1 MKQFTMITE
10 TDIQKIDKLIIELS
24 EGKYQIINT
33 STGNPVTLT
42 SFANTS
48 AKTITSSIPQN
59 IPQSTSNGYLFGA
72 QHLAAESKDIP
83 DNENMNQEYYKALEN
98 EIPLYQAYATDNP
111 QGKVTSYYQF
121 IYEGALSY
129 TPPETKERKIQIET
143 WKRYF
148 TFELPSDDNTQFLI
162 QKKKIRIPATTLEN
176 CIKRRALRP
185 RVFSVLEPVSYE
197 ELCYKAGHY
206 PCTNRYRE
214 IDIQYLIKHYG
225 LSQKDDDSFVRDTSK
240 FAKGDF

>member
-1 MKQFTMITE
+1 MITE
-10 TDIQKIDKLIIELS
+10 TDIQKINKLIVELS
-24 EGKYQIINT
+24 EGKYQIIN
-33 STGNPVTLT
+33 SDTGNPVTHPSST
-42 SFANTS
+42 DAP
-48 AKTITSSIPQN
+48 AKPTTSSIPQN
-59 IPQSTSNGYLFGA
+59 IAQPTSTGYLFGA
-72 QHLAAESKDIP
+72 QHLIAESKDIP
-83 DNENMNQEYYKALEN
+83 DNESVNQEYYKALEN

-129 TPPETKERKIQIET
+129 TPPGTKERKIQIET

-162 QKKKIRIPATTLEN
+162 QKKKIRIPATTLEG

>member
-1 MKQFTMITE
+1 MITE
-10 TDIQKIDKLIIELS
+10 TDIQKINKLIIELS
-24 EGKYQIINT
+24 EGKYQIIN
-33 STGNPVTLT
+33 SDTGNPVTRT
-42 SFANTS
+42 SSTDAP
-48 AKTITSSIPQN
+48 AKPTTSSIPQN
-59 IPQSTSNGYLFGA
+59 IPQSISTGHLFGA
-72 QHLAAESKDIP
+72 QHLVAESKNSSG
-83 DNENMNQEYYKALEN
+83 NENLNQEYYETLKN
-98 EIPLYQAYATDNP
+98 EIPLYQAYAMDNP
-111 QGKVTSYYQF
+111 QGKITSYYQF

-129 TPPETKERKIQIET
+129 TPPGTKERKIQTEA

-162 QKKKIRIPATTLEN
+162 QKKKIRIPATTLEG

-197 ELCYKAGHY
+197 ELCYKAGHF
-206 PCTNRYRE
+206 PCAKRYRE
-214 IDIQYLIKHYG
+214 TDIQYLIKHYG

>member
-1 MKQFTMITE
+1 MITE
-10 TDIQKIDKLIIELS
+10 TDIQKINKLIIELS
-24 EGKYQIINT
+24 EGKYQIIN
-33 STGNPVTLT
+33 SDTGNPVTRT
-42 SFANTS
+42 SSTDAP
-48 AKTITSSIPQN
+48 AKPTTSSIPQN
-59 IPQSTSNGYLFGA
+59 IPQSISIGHLFGA
-72 QHLAAESKDIP
+72 QHLVAESKNSSG
-83 DNENMNQEYYKALEN
+83 NENLNQEYYETLKN
-98 EIPLYQAYATDNP
+98 EIPLYQAYAMDNP
-111 QGKVTSYYQF
+111 QGKITSYYQF

-129 TPPETKERKIQIET
+129 TPPGTKERKIQIEA

-162 QKKKIRIPATTLEN
+162 QKKKIRIPATTLEG

-197 ELCYKAGHY
+197 ELCYKAGHF
-206 PCTNRYRE
+206 PCAKRYRE
-214 IDIQYLIKHYG
+214 TDIQYLIKHYG

>member
-1 MKQFTMITE
+1 MITE

-33 STGNPVTLT
+33 STGNPVTFT

-48 AKTITSSIPQN
+48 AKTITSSIPQK
-59 IPQSTSNGYLFGA
+59 IPQSTSNGHLFGA
-72 QHLAAESKDIP
+72 QHLIAESKDIP
-83 DNENMNQEYYKALEN
+83 DNESMNQEYYKALEN

-129 TPPETKERKIQIET
+129 TPPGTKERKIQIET

-162 QKKKIRIPATTLEN
+162 QKKKIRIPATTLEG

>member
-1 MKQFTMITE
+1 MITE

-83 DNENMNQEYYKALEN
+83 DNESMNQEYYEALEN

-129 TPPETKERKIQIET
+129 TPPGTKERKIQIET

-162 QKKKIRIPATTLEN
+162 QKKKIRIPATTLEG

-206 PCTNRYRE
+206 PCANRYRE

>member
-1 MKQFTMITE
+1 MITE
-10 TDIQKIDKLIIELS
+10 TDIQKINKLIVELS

-33 STGNPVTLT
+33 STGSPVILT

-59 IPQSTSNGYLFGA
+59 VPQSTSNGYLFGA

-83 DNENMNQEYYKALEN
+83 DNENMNQEYYEALEN

-111 QGKVTSYYQF
+111 QGKITSYYQF

-162 QKKKIRIPATTLEN
+162 QKKKIRIPATTLEG

-197 ELCYKAGHY
+197 ELCYKAGHF
-206 PCTNRYRE
+206 PCAKRYRE
-214 IDIQYLIKHYG
+214 TDIQYLIKHYG

>member
-1 MKQFTMITE
+1 MITE

-33 STGNPVTLT
+33 STGNPVTFT

-59 IPQSTSNGYLFGA
+59 IPQSASNGYLFGA

-83 DNENMNQEYYKALEN
+83 DNESMNQEYYEALEN

-129 TPPETKERKIQIET
+129 TPPGTKERKIQIET

-162 QKKKIRIPATTLEN
+162 QKKKIRIPATTLEG

-197 ELCYKAGHY
+197 KLCYKAGHY

>member
-1 MKQFTMITE
+1 MITE
-10 TDIQKIDKLIIELS
+10 TDIQKINKLIIELS
-24 EGKYQIINT
+24 EGKYQIIN
-33 STGNPVTLT
+33 SDTGNPVTHP
-42 SFANTS
+42 SS
-48 AKTITSSIPQN
+48 ADAPAKPTTSSIPQN
-59 IPQSTSNGYLFGA
+59 IPQPTSTGHLFGA
-72 QHLAAESKDIP
+72 QHLVAESKNGSS
-83 DNENMNQEYYKALEN
+83 NENLNQEYYETLKN

-111 QGKVTSYYQF
+111 QGKITSYYQF

-129 TPPETKERKIQIET
+129 TPPGTKERKIQIEA

-148 TFELPSDDNTQFLI
+148 AFELPSDDNTQFLI
-162 QKKKIRIPATTLEN
+162 QKKKVRIPATTLEG

-197 ELCYKAGHY
+197 ELCYKAGHF
-206 PCTNRYRE
+206 PCAKRYRE
-214 IDIQYLIKHYG
+214 TDIQYLIKHYG

>member
-1 MKQFTMITE
+1 MITE
-10 TDIQKIDKLIIELS
+10 TDIQKINKLIVELS

-33 STGNPVTLT
+33 STGSPVTLT

-59 IPQSTSNGYLFGA
+59 VPQSTSNGYLFGA

-83 DNENMNQEYYKALEN
+83 DNENMNQEYYEALEN

-111 QGKVTSYYQF
+111 QGKITSYYQF

-162 QKKKIRIPATTLEN
+162 QKKKIRIPATTLEG

-197 ELCYKAGHY
+197 ELCYKAGHF
-206 PCTNRYRE
+206 PCAKRYRE
-214 IDIQYLIKHYG
+214 TDIQYLIKHYG

>member
-1 MKQFTMITE
+1 MITE

-129 TPPETKERKIQIET
+129 TPPGTKERKIQIET

-162 QKKKIRIPATTLEN
+162 QKKKIRIPATTLEG

>member
-1 MKQFTMITE
+1 MITE
-10 TDIQKIDKLIIELS
+10 TDIQKINKLIVELS
-24 EGKYQIINT
+24 EGKYQIIN
-33 STGNPVTLT
+33 SDTGNPVTHPSST
-42 SFANTS
+42 GAP
-48 AKTITSSIPQN
+48 AKPTTSSIPQN
-59 IPQSTSNGYLFGA
+59 IAQPTSTGYLFGA

-111 QGKVTSYYQF
+111 QGKITSYYQF

-129 TPPETKERKIQIET
+129 TPPGTKERKIQIET

-162 QKKKIRIPATTLEN
+162 QKKKIRIPATTLEG

-185 RVFSVLEPVSYE
+185 RVFSVLEPISYE
-197 ELCYKAGHY
+197 ELCYKAGHF
-206 PCTNRYRE
+206 PCAKRYRE
-214 IDIQYLIKHYG
+214 TDIQHLIKHYG
-225 LSQKDDDSFVRDTSK
+225 LSQKDDDLFVRDTSK